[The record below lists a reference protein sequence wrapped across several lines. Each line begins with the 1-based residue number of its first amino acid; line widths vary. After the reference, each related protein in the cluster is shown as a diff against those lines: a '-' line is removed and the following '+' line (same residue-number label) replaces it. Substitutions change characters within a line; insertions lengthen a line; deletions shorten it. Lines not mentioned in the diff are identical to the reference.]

1 MLPLLSRLFGERRE
15 RAALRPLY
23 DSLVAAARE
32 PAWYRE
38 GGVPDTLEGRFDMVA
53 AVLATILLRLESE
66 GDRARAESVT
76 LTEIF
81 IDDMDGTLRQI
92 GIGDF
97 VVGKHVG
104 KLVGALGGRLGALRE
119 AFAGTV
125 PLEAVVRRNI
135 WRDAPVDDAQVAFV
149 AARLRRLHDELGA
162 TAMEP
167 LLAGKLPAS

>member
-23 DSLVAAARE
+23 DSAVAAARE

-53 AVLATILLRLESE
+53 AVLATILLRLETE

-92 GIGDF
+92 GIGDH
-97 VVGKHVG
+97 VVGKNVG
-104 KLVGALGGRLGALRE
+104 RMMGALGGRLAAFRDAGSDRD
-119 AFAGTV
+119 AFAAAVLRNVFHEAQPEPRAADATV
-125 PLEAVVRRNI
+125 ERLASL
-135 WRDAPVDDAQVAFV
+135 RDAL
-149 AARLRRLHDELGA
+149 AAADYRDLAAGRL
-162 TAMEP
+162 P
-167 LLAGKLPAS
+167 